1 MTIESQYDNEENGI
15 EQEFEDGLID
25 EDEYIQRMKDLEE
38 EGRQFEIFNDN

>member
-25 EDEYIQRMKDLEE
+25 EDEYFQRMKDLEE
-38 EGRQFEIFNDN
+38 EGRQAGIFNDN

>member
-1 MTIESQYDNEENGI
+1 MTIENQYNNEENGI